1 MKHLLSASLALL
13 FGIAADSA
21 SAKVVTYDTSGS
33 DFTCGGIA
41 GCSTGTNSITISSN
55 GNYENITFSPTNSL
69 VNDTP
74 TSYVSYGY
82 FHLSLDG
89 SGFNV
94 SPITFELK
102 VSVNGGAAQT
112 LSVGSFT
119 VPFGDSFPAVT
130 FSPLAGG
137 VGGENFTVNSGPS
150 YMSIYSDPQISGTIA
165 AGAAPEASTW
175 AMMLIG
181 MAGLGF
187 VAHRRSTKG
196 VAAQA

>member
-1 MKHLLSASLALL
+1 MKYLLSASLALL

-74 TSYVSYGY
+74 TSNVSYGD

-89 SGFNV
+89 RGFNV

-119 VPFGDSFPAVT
+119 AASFPAVT